1 MSTTL
6 RSLWARS
13 SRQAAGVISQELQSL
28 LTILG
33 LSLAFGA
40 YFVLRYG
47 GHWGEV
53 DSVAFAGMIARLPE
67 DGHIIYAGAY
77 PHGYAYSVWAIT
89 LSYFTGLPV
98 GELLRWYTPI
108 IGNLFLGLFA
118 FANFRRWLG
127 SDRLGM
133 MAASVLFLVPELVFT
148 VSRGNHEKLTVT
160 LTLLALLS
168 LLRSFMEVQGRNW
181 ARFAA
186 WLSVYYLLA
195 FVLVSLNIFFGSS
208 FIVVSTLAAILAW
221 GLVRITPRRM
231 KNFRNP
237 IERLTLRVAASW
249 LLVLLVMWYIYPL
262 GGQNLSVLK
271 TALAKLGVLALS
283 LEPQSNPYTTGRT
296 DWASVAAYRTI
307 SSFRWVLLV
316 GSLISWLALIV
327 PTFRNL
333 DRSTLPKVFLLALY
347 GAAGLQM
354 ALAIPVDLIG
364 LEEGANLQVRV
375 YTYFVLF
382 AAPLFALGLQ
392 RVLQRWP
399 LLRAPVIIGI
409 TFFAACSLLKAT
421 LDPTVSNRWIFYH
434 PAEVE
439 AIQSWATRHAN
450 ESLWIGPDTR
460 LSDGYL
466 MEHSLGL
473 PNYNS
478 LDMGAPSPQTY
489 HALNSPI
496 KQANDKAWGYTGSPL
511 LLEQRVYDNGIAQI
525 YHRTPRTPL
534 QK

>member
-1 MSTTL
+1 MSATL
-6 RSLWARS
+6 RSLWNRS
-13 SRQAAGVISQELQSL
+13 SHSLSQPIGQELQSL
-28 LTILG
+28 ITILG
-33 LSLAFGA
+33 VSLSFGA

-89 LSYFTGLPV
+89 LSYFSDLRV

-127 SDRLGM
+127 SDRLGLA
-133 MAASVLFLVPELVFT
+133 AASVLFLVPELVFT

-168 LLRSFMEVQGRNW
+168 LLRGFMEIQGGNW
-181 ARFAA
+181 SRFVA
-186 WLSVYYLLA
+186 WLGVYYLLA
-195 FVLVSLNIFFGSS
+195 FVLVSLNVFFGSS
-208 FIVVSTLAAILAW
+208 FIVVSTLAVVMAW
-221 GLVRITPRRM
+221 SLMRIAPRRM
-231 KNFRNP
+231 KNFRRP
-237 IERLTLRVAASW
+237 VERLTLRVAASW

-262 GGQNLSVLK
+262 GGQNLNVLK
-271 TALAKLGVLALS
+271 TALAKLGVLVLS
-283 LEPQSNPYTTGRT
+283 LEPLSNPYTTGIT
-296 DWASVAAYRTI
+296 DWSSVAVYRTI

-316 GSLISWLALIV
+316 GSFVSWVTLLW

-333 DRSTLPKVFLLALY
+333 DRSALPKMFLLALY

-354 ALAIPVDLIG
+354 ALAIPIDLIG

-382 AAPLFALGLQ
+382 AAPLFVLGLQ
-392 RVLQRWP
+392 RLIRRWP
-399 LLRAPVIIGI
+399 FTRSPV
-409 TFFAACSLLKAT
+409 TLAVAFFAICSLLKAT
-421 LDPTVSNRWIFYH
+421 LDPMVSNRWIFYH

-439 AIQSWATRHAN
+439 AIQNWATRHAN
-450 ESLWIGPDTR
+450 QSLWVGPDTR

-478 LDMGAPSPQTY
+478 LDIGTPSPQTY
-489 HALNSPI
+489 HALNSPL
-496 KQANDKAWGYTGSPL
+496 KQANDRAWGYTASPL
-511 LLEQRVYDNGIAQI
+511 LLEQQVYDNGIAQI